1 MIISKT
7 LKRPYIIRSSFKKLK
22 FKSFIKKT
30 EVIDN
35 TKLERT
41 QISTKSY
48 HQFELLFF
56 INFLISQKIEIKLNK
71 PKTPF
76 QNSTLIDF
84 LFFIWQQ
91 FVFRYKRKQSHNY
104 SSLNLI
110 LINHIILSDLDFF
123 IFSFSLA
130 YSSSSFRKG

>member
-35 TKLERT
+35 AKLERT

-84 LFFIWQQ
+84 
-91 FVFRYKRKQSHNY
+91 
-104 SSLNLI
+104 
-110 LINHIILSDLDFF
+110 F
-123 IFSFSLA
+123 IFHMATICF
-130 YSSSSFRKG
+130 